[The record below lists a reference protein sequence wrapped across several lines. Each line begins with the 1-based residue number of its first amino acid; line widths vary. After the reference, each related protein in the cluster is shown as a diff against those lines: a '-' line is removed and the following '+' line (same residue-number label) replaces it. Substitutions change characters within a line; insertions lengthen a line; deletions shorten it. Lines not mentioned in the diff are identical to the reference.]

1 MKEEVCQASEFPL
14 LRVNMRPWLSGTVQF
29 NCWLTS
35 MFDVCISSG
44 SLCVFPSMVRLHEL
58 FNWKCAFSDTAGT
71 EALSQ
76 PQLTPFWKSFR
87 LRGQAVNC
95 LVFSSSLLNNE
106 GNPIIPSISNCDTK
120 HQLKGKLS
128 PAIGPVVLVCGHI
141 PDWSLKIRWVGSK
154 TRLLKPLFGPEP
166 TIDYL
171 GNYLAGFVFSS
182 KCVGGFVW
190 SSTELS

>member
-1 MKEEVCQASEFPL
+1 MSG
-14 LRVNMRPWLSGTVQF
+14 LRVSFTSCKHEALVVRHCTVQLLVDF
-29 NCWLTS
+29 SPCVFVRS

-141 PDWSLKIRWVGSK
+141 PD
-154 TRLLKPLFGPEP
+154 
-166 TIDYL
+166 
-171 GNYLAGFVFSS
+171 
-182 KCVGGFVW
+182 
-190 SSTELS
+190 